1 MATTTHKDR
10 GRTKRKLTRHELEIR
25 VFGVIKW
32 VSIGFF
38 MVITVFPLLYMIGLS
53 FKPISELFRNPD
65 SFLPS
70 WSDITSLDTYR
81 EVLRPTD
88 QGGQGFFKFI
98 KNSAIVAFTTMGV
111 TVALSILA
119 AYAAARLRFAGRKFV
134 TWVILIVYLFPAVVV
149 AIPLFVLFSRLGF
162 RNSLFGLVIVYVAQT
177 IPVALYML
185 RSYFQTVPVE
195 LEEAGLVDGLSRTG
209 VIWRITLPLAAPAVA
224 AVAMFV
230 FMIAWNEFLF
240 ALLFLTESRDL
251 WTLPLGVQ
259 QLDTTE
265 VPKTL
270 LMAGSVIITM
280 PIVILFFLAER
291 FLTEGLTAGGV
302 KG

>member
-1 MATTTHKDR
+1 MATTTHEDR
-10 GRTKRKLTRHELEIR
+10 SRTKRKLTRHELEIR

-70 WSDITSLDTYR
+70 WNDITSLDTYR

-134 TWVILIVYLFPAVVV
+134 TWVILTVYLFPAVVV